1 VKKDRQENVMKI
13 LFFGIL
19 FLGACM
25 PTYSSDSQLEKYIST
40 FDYAARKEMKMDSK
54 GLIVLL
60 EQGKAQL
67 IDIRFPEE
75 YSAWK
80 VGPSKNIPLNE
91 LPKRLSEI
99 DNNKI
104 IVTAC
109 PHRDR
114 ATIAMV
120 YLRSKGIKAKYLTD
134 GLIGLAENL
143 RGDNAKEF
151 TDALKK

>member
-1 VKKDRQENVMKI
+1 MKI
-13 LFFGIL
+13 LFFVIL
-19 FLGACM
+19 FLGICM
-25 PTYSSDSQLEKYIST
+25 PVYSSDTQLEKYITT
-40 FDYAARKEMKMDSK
+40 FDYAQRKEMKMDSK
-54 GLIVLL
+54 GLIKLL
-60 EQGKAQL
+60 KQGKAQL

-91 LPKRLSEI
+91 LPKRISEI
-99 DNNKI
+99 NKNKI

-109 PHRDR
+109 PHKDR

-151 TDALKK
+151 IEAIQ

>member
-1 VKKDRQENVMKI
+1 MKI
-13 LFFGIL
+13 LFFSIM
-19 FLGACM
+19 FLGVCM
-25 PTYSSDSQLEKYIST
+25 PVYSSDTQLEKYITT

-54 GLIVLL
+54 GLVELL
-60 EQGKAQL
+60 KQGKAQL
-67 IDIRFPEE
+67 IDIRFPQE

-99 DNNKI
+99 DKNKI
-104 IVTAC
+104 VVTAC
-109 PHRDR
+109 PHKDR

-120 YLRSKGIKAKYLTD
+120 YLRSKGINAKYLTD

-151 TDALKK
+151 IDALQKLKQ

>member
-1 VKKDRQENVMKI
+1 MKT
-13 LFFGIL
+13 LFLGIL

-25 PTYSSDSQLEKYIST
+25 PVYSSDTQLEKYIT
-40 FDYAARKEMKMDSK
+40 AFDYAVRKEMKMDSK
-54 GLIVLL
+54 GLIKLL
-60 EQGKAQL
+60 KQGKAQL

-75 YSAWK
+75 YFAWK

-91 LPKRLSEI
+91 LPGRLSEI
-99 DNNKI
+99 DKNKT

-109 PHRDR
+109 PHKDR

-143 RGDNAKEF
+143 RGDSAKEF
-151 TDALKK
+151 IDALKKVK